1 MYNKYHLL
9 TYSRSVWLQAL
20 RRAHNVADE
29 KRADFWKRMISEQT
43 NVRQAWKVIDRVLCR
58 EKTDVNDGPLSADD
72 FATFFEKKISGTYP
86 SLRRRI
92 TNG

>member
-1 MYNKYHLL
+1 M
-9 TYSRSVWLQAL
+9 V
-20 RRAHNVADE
+20 
-29 KRADFWKRMISEQT
+29 SEQT

-72 FATFFEKKISGTYP
+72 FATFFEKKIFGTYP

-92 TNG
+92 KEFRLHKGITHTQIMRIFIIK